1 MKTKW
6 DYSDKAA
13 TYDKRAD
20 YSSEAIDELLDI
32 LDCKKDQVI
41 ADIGAGT
48 GKLSIPLLM
57 RGYNVICV
65 EPNNNMRNIG
75 IQNTKNFKVNWV
87 EGTGENTNM
96 ENSSVN
102 YVFFGSS
109 FNVLDQEKALKE
121 TKRILKNNGSFA
133 CMWNHR
139 DLNDITQKAIENIIK
154 QYIPNY
160 NYGKRRE
167 DPTDIIQESKIFV
180 NIRSI
185 QKYFVVKMKTEDIIS
200 AWKSH
205 ETLSRQSGKDF
216 EKIISDI
223 YDFLKPKEHFEVPYM
238 TKIWCADLT

>member
-6 DYSDKAA
+6 DYSARAA

-32 LDCKKDQVI
+32 LDCKEEHVI

-48 GKLSIPLLM
+48 GKLSIPLLK

-75 IQNTKNFKVNWV
+75 IQNTKDFTVNWI
-87 EGTGENTNM
+87 EGTGENTNIDDG
-96 ENSSVN
+96 SVN
-102 YVFFGSS
+102 YAFFGSS
-109 FNVLDQEKALKE
+109 FNVLNQEKALKE

-139 DLNDITQKAIENIIK
+139 DLNDPNQKEIENIIK

-167 DPTDIIQESKIFV
+167 DPTDIIRKSNLFV

-185 QKYFVVKMKTEDIIS
+185 QKYFIVKMKTKDIIS

-205 ETLSRQSGKDF
+205 ETLNRQSGNNF

-223 YDFLKPKEHFEVPYM
+223 HDFLDPEDYFEVPYM
-238 TKIWCADLT
+238 TKIWCADLP

>member
-6 DYSDKAA
+6 DYSARAA

-20 YSSEAIDELLDI
+20 YSSEAIDELLDV
-32 LDCKKDQVI
+32 LGCKEDQVI

-48 GKLSIPLLM
+48 GKLSIPLLI
-57 RGYNVICV
+57 RGHNVICV
-65 EPNNNMRNIG
+65 EPNDNMRNIG
-75 IQNTKNFKVNWV
+75 IKNTKKFSVNWV
-87 EGTGENTNM
+87 EGTGENTNIKD
-96 ENSSVN
+96 SSVN
-102 YVFFGSS
+102 YAFFGSS
-109 FNVLDQEKALKE
+109 FNVLDQKKALKE

-139 DLNDITQKAIENIIK
+139 DLNDITQKEIENIIK
-154 QYIPNY
+154 QYIPDY

-167 DPTDIIQESKIFV
+167 DPTDIIRESNIFV

-205 ETLSRQSGKDF
+205 ETLNRQSGDNF

-223 YDFLKPKEHFEVPYM
+223 YDFLKPKDYFEVPYM